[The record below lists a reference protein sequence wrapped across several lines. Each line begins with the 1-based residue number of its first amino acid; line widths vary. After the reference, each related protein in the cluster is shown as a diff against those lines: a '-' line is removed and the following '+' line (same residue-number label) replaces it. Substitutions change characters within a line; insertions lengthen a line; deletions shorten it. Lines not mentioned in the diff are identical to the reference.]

1 MINFLFYFLIN
12 FLDLGILYK
21 YLHYFTSKRKYN
33 CCVNRTL
40 YITCVIILTTINLY
54 DNPLFNLLFSFTIVY
69 VYSSSF
75 ILTRFTRLLLPALF
89 FGLGFVTEP
98 LGLLLLRVFNG
109 YIPNDIN
116 YKIAV
121 VLCEIIRFI
130 LILGIVQSWRLQF
143 DMLPINIVLLL
154 FLIPVLSVAIGCIA
168 IYISTIQENI
178 LGNILCIF
186 IIFMLLLSNV
196 LTFTIFQK
204 FGNLMLK
211 NHKNKLMLQEATAK
225 EQYYKEVEKNNKN
238 IQKIKHDLKN
248 RLLGIAATPVSNQ
261 ELDNEIKKI
270 FEELEYSDKQ
280 IYTSNTIFNTVL
292 SNKLYIANVKFIKT
306 SVRVMIPSKLNIDYS
321 DTGILLGNLL
331 DNAIEACEKIE
342 PKERSLSVI
351 IIYKNHSLII
361 IICNSK
367 ENKPAL
373 LSKSSK
379 PDYERH
385 GFGIQSVKNVVEKYG
400 GVIEFIDKGN
410 QFEVSAVLY
419 EMRADTKNE
428 K

>member
-1 MINFLFYFLIN
+1 
-12 FLDLGILYK
+12 
-21 YLHYFTSKRKYN
+21 
-33 CCVNRTL
+33 
-40 YITCVIILTTINLY
+40 
-54 DNPLFNLLFSFTIVY
+54 
-69 VYSSSF
+69 
-75 ILTRFTRLLLPALF
+75 
-89 FGLGFVTEP
+89 
-98 LGLLLLRVFNG
+98 
-109 YIPNDIN
+109 
-116 YKIAV
+116 
-121 VLCEIIRFI
+121 
-130 LILGIVQSWRLQF
+130 
-143 DMLPINIVLLL
+143 
-154 FLIPVLSVAIGCIA
+154 
-168 IYISTIQENI
+168 
-178 LGNILCIF
+178 
-186 IIFMLLLSNV
+186 
-196 LTFTIFQK
+196 
-204 FGNLMLK
+204 MLK